1 MDKTSSHKAIIAGA
15 MAAAL
20 AVGAVTFAARY
31 HPPVAAAPAA
41 TPPAQ
46 LTDTP
51 GAVTDSVA
59 PAPAEAPSSAVS
71 SADNRTTN
79 QVKIRI
85 AADSI
90 GRNSDVG
97 VSATLGV
104 VMLSGTL
111 ATQEA
116 IDHLAIIAG
125 TVNDVTR
132 VDVSRLKIAIT

>member
-15 MAAAL
+15 MATAL
-20 AVGAVTFAARY
+20 AIGAVTFAMRY
-31 HPPVAAAPAA
+31 HPPVVAAPAA
-41 TPPAQ
+41 TPSAPLA
-46 LTDTP
+46 DAP

-59 PAPAEAPSSAVS
+59 PAAAGAPSTAVS

-79 QVKIRI
+79 QVKSRI

-90 GRNSDVG
+90 GKNSDLG

-116 IDHLAIIAG
+116 IDHLTVIAG
-125 TVNDVTR
+125 TVKDVKS
-132 VDVSRLKIAIT
+132 VDVSRLKLAIT